1 MTATTAAPKATKHP
15 DLKLVEEAVKAAAA
29 PDAPPPATMPILS
42 AGALFIDDMRM
53 RLRDA
58 ESDLSIINHQLAAED
73 ARHQAALDRE
83 AAMHKANQDALEW
96 RRDDV
101 QGIVDR
107 CNAALNL
114 GGGRLPQP
122 SDD

>member
-15 DLKLVEEAVKAAAA
+15 DLKLVEEAVEAAAA

-83 AAMHKANQDALEW
+83 AAMHKANQDA

-107 CNAALNL
+107 CNAALAP
-114 GGGRLPQP
+114 GVRLPQP